1 MIKLVPEETWRGYFQ
16 EICPREVVAD
26 LEREESNVCHI
37 DTEVISYLLR
47 LFKANADLTT
57 YPAAFSTLGA
67 LKVFLKHVSYRF
79 VRHNNHLTY

>member
-1 MIKLVPEETWRGYFQ
+1 VFKLVPEEAGRSYFQ
-16 EICPREVVAD
+16 EISSWKVIAD
-26 LEREESNVCHI
+26 LEREESNISHI

-57 YPAAFSTLGA
+57 YPAAFTALNA
-67 LKVFLKHVSYRF
+67 LKVILENVSCRF